1 MYKIIGTDQKEYGP
15 VTADQ
20 IHQWIAQ
27 GRINAQTKAQSD
39 GGEWRTLGDFP
50 EFAALLGDRVP
61 PLPSAVPAAAGG
73 TPGTAKISG
82 LAISSL
88 ILGILGFFTCG
99 ITAVVGLILG
109 IVALVKI
116 SKSQGAIRGQGL
128 ALAGTIVSA
137 LFLMMLPLGAAM
149 ILPAL
154 AKAKQR
160 AQTIQCVNNVKQLAL
175 AARIYSGDHTDRFP
189 PAATWC
195 DTLKPELGSD
205 KVFQCPGGNQ
215 LERCSYAYNSRLDG
229 LEVKNVNPNTVL
241 FFETEG
247 GWNVSGG
254 PELMLKQS
262 RHGRLFVVAFADGS
276 VQQLSASRLATLR
289 WDPTIETNSPQ

>member
-39 GGEWRTLGDFP
+39 GGEWKTLGDFP
-50 EFAALLGDRVP
+50 EFAALLGNRVP
-61 PLPSAVPAAAGG
+61 PLSSSAPATSAGTPAAAK
-73 TPGTAKISG
+73 TSG

-88 ILGILGFFTCG
+88 VLGVLGFFTCG
-99 ITAVVGLILG
+99 LTAVVGLILG

-116 SKSQGAIRGQGL
+116 SNSKGAVRGQGL
-128 ALAGTIVSA
+128 AIAGTVVSA
-137 LFLMMLPLGAAM
+137 IFLMMIPVGAAM
-149 ILPAL
+149 FLPAF

-160 AQTIQCVNNVKQLAL
+160 AQTIQCVNNMKQLAL
-175 AARIYSGDHTDRFP
+175 AARIYSGDHSDHFP

-195 DTLKPELGSD
+195 DAIKPEVGSER
-205 KVFQCPGGNQ
+205 VFKCPAGNQ
-215 LERCSYAYNSRLDG
+215 NERCAYAYNSRLDG

-262 RHGRLFVVAFADGS
+262 RHRRIFVVALADGS